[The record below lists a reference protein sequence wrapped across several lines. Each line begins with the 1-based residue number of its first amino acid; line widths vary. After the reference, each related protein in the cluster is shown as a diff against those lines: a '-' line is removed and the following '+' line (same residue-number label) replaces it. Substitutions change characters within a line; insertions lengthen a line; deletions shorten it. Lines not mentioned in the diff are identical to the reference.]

1 MDKGAFLP
9 GKEIHM
15 DSIKY
20 KKSPPKTN
28 KKTHTQILRYTN
40 TISSNY
46 LEVATAVG
54 QGFQRFDQ
62 SRRTRNSFQAHI
74 ARVVGGYAW
83 LTLPQVVD
91 FVDRPHLSVL

>member
-1 MDKGAFLP
+1 MKKNNSIDKGTFLP
-9 GKEIHM
+9 GKEILM

-28 KKTHTQILRYTN
+28 KKTRTQILRNTN

-54 QGFQRFDQ
+54 QGFQRNSQ
-62 SRRTRNSFQAHI
+62 SRRSRNSFQVLI
-74 ARVVGGYAW
+74 VTVVGG
-83 LTLPQVVD
+83 
-91 FVDRPHLSVL
+91 